1 MRCLVNGYHRVVGV
15 LGSPS
20 VVVDLLQEKYM
31 VDKSGGDAVQGNA
44 AMQGSVSG
52 QVENV
57 IGTGGA
63 GVNEAM
69 GGAGMAAG
77 MAADMI
83 SQGQSQGNMAM
94 TGAGGSDNTQADT
107 NINV

>member
-1 MRCLVNGYHRVVGV
+1 
-15 LGSPS
+15 
-20 VVVDLLQEKYM
+20 M

-44 AMQGSVSG
+44 AMQGNVSG

-63 GVNEAM
+63 GVSEAM